1 MESPFFFLE
10 VPLQLLEA
18 INLILPKLGEHR
30 VTRVDIKHPTIA
42 IIVPEI
48 ENTLKALLLKG
59 WWFNEFKYTGIPDSE
74 GYITLGSDAIT
85 FTPLVSEPFATLRNG
100 KLYNPENL
108 DYTWDAPV
116 TGIVK
121 QLIPFDEIP
130 ESAQQFVL
138 YSACVDAFAT
148 DIGASQELSIW
159 SGHATTAYSDLL
171 AEHIRQRKYS
181 TRQSGRFSR
190 LRRAMRS

>member
-1 MESPFFFLE
+1 MI
-10 VPLQLLEA
+10 LLEA

-48 ENTLKALLLKG
+48 TNTIKALLIKG

-74 GYITLGSDAIT
+74 GFITLGSDVVT
-85 FTPLVSEPFATLRNG
+85 FTPLKTEPFCTLRNG
-100 KLYNPENL
+100 RLYNPENL
-108 DYTWDAPV
+108 DYTWDRSV

-121 QLIPFDEIP
+121 QLMEFDELP

-148 DIGASQELSIW
+148 DIGASQELSLW
-159 SGHATTAYSDLL
+159 SGHATAAYSDML

-181 TRQSGRFSR
+181 TRQSGRYLR
-190 LRRAMRS
+190 LRRAMQS

>member
-1 MESPFFFLE
+1 LESPFFRLE
-10 VPLQLLEA
+10 MHLTLLEA

-48 ENTLKALLLKG
+48 DNTIRALLIKG
-59 WWFNEFKYTGIPDSE
+59 WWFNEFEYTGIPDSE
-74 GYITLGSDAIT
+74 GFITLGADVVT
-85 FTPLVSEPFATLRNG
+85 FTPNKSQAFATLRNG
-100 KLYNPENL
+100 RLYNPQNL
-108 DYTWDAPV
+108 DYTWEHSV

-121 QLIPFDEIP
+121 QALPFDELP
-130 ESAQQFVL
+130 ETAQQFVL

-148 DIGASQELSIW
+148 DIGASQELSLW
-159 SGHATTAYSDLL
+159 SGHATAAYSDLL

-181 TRQSGRFSR
+181 TRQSGRFGR
-190 LRRAMRS
+190 LRRAMKS